1 VRVLARLCPDII
13 ARHLKLPAYYYPQ
26 ADGAIGYLQPIDENT
41 SNALPV
47 NTTQK
52 ASRLLYFPVVH
63 PGAFINILK
72 YLFAMRIVFLL
83 LILIVSFRISAQDTT
98 HSRWNQ
104 QMKQSL
110 SMRENQYARF
120 IKAGTKYDAQVAKI
134 MRDSSLDR
142 NSKMEQI
149 DKVLTEKRAVI
160 KQILTED
167 QIKKLAVLEKQ
178 RAIAKG
184 SRYYKHRQEL
194 EARMMQRKLDRGGAD
209 STRIK
214 PPSR

>member
-1 VRVLARLCPDII
+1 VRVLTRLCPDII
-13 ARHLKLPAYYYPQ
+13 ARHLKLPAYLADGSIGYPQ
-26 ADGAIGYLQPIDENT
+26 PTGKNT

-47 NTTQK
+47 NTIQK
-52 ASRLLYFPVVH
+52 ASRLFYFAVAH

-83 LILIVSFRISAQDTT
+83 LTLSVSFRISAQDTT
-98 HSRWNQ
+98 HRWNQ
-104 QMKQSL
+104 QVKQSL

-120 IKAGTKYDAQVAKI
+120 IKAGTKYDTQVAKI

-149 DKVLTEKRAVI
+149 EKVLTEKRAVI

-184 SRYYKHRQEL
+184 SPYYKHRQEL
-194 EARMMQRKLDRGGAD
+194 EARMMQRKLDRVRAD

-214 PPSR
+214 PSSR